1 MDKNFWVPVLLLVF
15 HLFTASS
22 QITIEWLNID
32 CGNNALRVDKNSLRW
47 VTDNDYTQ
55 AGINKQVPQKQK
67 LEEMNTLRSFPN
79 KAQQNCYALP
89 FSEETQRVL
98 VRAGFYYGNY
108 DGLSK
113 PPSFDIHINGRNWS
127 TVNTSTV
134 VEGPIYHEAMYV
146 NQGAGSL
153 NVCIVQ
159 DESGVVP
166 FISSIEAVPISVT
179 LYPEMETN
187 YAYNLVSRINYG
199 GGEMLQLIHQRLI
212 ITHTLS
218 ILLDYDMLDFDRECT
233 KIAECRF
240 PGILGEE
247 YNRVWTGGTIPPNC
261 TEVTT
266 LPDPLSFPEN
276 DPPISVLTDSIESMN
291 LADPITLS
299 IDLPQTT
306 PQLAYLVLYFTE
318 TVTLPKPNDSRIIQI
333 YINGQMKSTVT
344 SEYNK
349 CKVITVYP
357 VTVVGPTINV
367 TLASANGSTLPPI
380 ISAMEVFTRIEANKG
395 DKSSSPPSSTP
406 SHGTQGHFFYAYI
419 NSIYC
424 ICLLLLFIA

>member
-1 MDKNFWVPVLLLVF
+1 MNKNLWAPVLLLAF
-15 HLFTASS
+15 HLFTAYS
-22 QITIEWLNID
+22 QLTIDWLNID
-32 CGNNALRVDKNSLRW
+32 CGNNALRWDKNLLQW
-47 VTDNDYTQ
+47 VTDNGYTQ
-55 AGINKQVPQKQK
+55 AGINKQVPQKQE

-89 FSEETQRVL
+89 FSAQTQRFL

-159 DESGVVP
+159 DESEVVP
-166 FISSIEAVPISVT
+166 FISSIEAVPIWVLT
-179 LYPEMETN
+179 GPFYREMETN

-199 GGEMLQLIHQRLI
+199 GGEV
-212 ITHTLS
+212 
-218 ILLDYDMLDFDRECT
+218 
-233 KIAECRF
+233 RF
-240 PGILGEE
+240 PGGEE
-247 YNRVWTGGTIPPNC
+247 MYNRVWTRGTTPPNC
-261 TEVTT
+261 TEVAT
-266 LPDPLSFPEN
+266 LPAFLPVPEN
-276 DPPISVLTDSIESMN
+276 DPPNSVLSDSIESMN
-291 LADPITLS
+291 PADPITLS
-299 IDLPQTT
+299 IHLPQTT
-306 PQLAYLVLYFTE
+306 PQSAYIVLYFTE
-318 TVTLPKPNDSRIIQI
+318 TVTIPKPDDTRIIQI

-344 SEYNK
+344 TENIE
-349 CKVITVYP
+349 CKVMTIYP

-367 TLASANGSTLPPI
+367 TLASAKGSTLPPI

-395 DKSSSPPSSTP
+395 DKSSSPPPSSP

-419 NSIYC
+419 NSISC

>member
-22 QITIEWLNID
+22 QITTEWLNID
-32 CGNNALRVDKNSLRW
+32 CGNNAPRWDKNLLKW
-47 VTDNDYTQ
+47 VTDNSYTQ

-79 KAQQNCYALP
+79 KAPQNCYALP
-89 FSEETQRVL
+89 FREQTQRVL

-134 VEGPIYHEAMYV
+134 VDGPIYHEAMYV

-179 LYPEMETN
+179 LYPEMEAN

-199 GGEMLQLIHQRLI
+199 GGEV
-212 ITHTLS
+212 
-218 ILLDYDMLDFDRECT
+218 
-233 KIAECRF
+233 RF

-247 YNRVWTGGTIPPNC
+247 YNRVWTRGTTPPNC
-261 TEVTT
+261 TEVAT
-266 LPDPLSFPEN
+266 LPGPLSFPEN
-276 DPPISVLTDSIESMN
+276 NPPIFVLSDSIESMN
-291 LADPITLS
+291 PADPITLS

-306 PQLAYLVLYFTE
+306 PQSAYLVLYFTE

-349 CKVITVYP
+349 CKVITIYP

-419 NSIYC
+419 NSISC

>member
-1 MDKNFWVPVLLLVF
+1 MNKNLWAPVLLLVF
-15 HLFTASS
+15 HLFTAYS
-22 QITIEWLNID
+22 QHN
-32 CGNNALRVDKNSLRW
+32 G
-47 VTDNDYTQ
+47 YTQ
-55 AGINKQVPQKQK
+55 AGINKQVPQKQE

-89 FSEETQRVL
+89 FSAQTQRVL

-134 VEGPIYHEAMYV
+134 VEGPIYHEAMYA

-166 FISSIEAVPISVT
+166 FISSIEVVPIWILT
-179 LYPEMETN
+179 GPLYPEMETN
-187 YAYNLVSRINYG
+187 YAYNLVSRINF
-199 GGEMLQLIHQRLI
+199 GGE
-212 ITHTLS
+212 
-218 ILLDYDMLDFDRECT
+218 EV
-233 KIAECRF
+233 RF
-240 PGILGEE
+240 PGGEE
-247 YNRVWTGGTIPPNC
+247 MYNRVWTRGTTPPNC
-261 TEVTT
+261 TEVAT
-266 LPDPLSFPEN
+266 LPAFLPIPEN
-276 DPPISVLTDSIESMN
+276 DPPNSVLSDSIESMN
-291 LADPITLS
+291 PADPITLS

-306 PQLAYLVLYFTE
+306 PQSAYLVLYFTE
-318 TVTLPKPNDSRIIQI
+318 TI

-344 SEYNK
+344 TENIE
-349 CKVITVYP
+349 CKVITIYP

-380 ISAMEVFTRIEANKG
+380 ISAMEVFTRIEANKD
-395 DKSSSPPSSTP
+395 DKSSSPPSSTS

-419 NSIYC
+419 NSISC